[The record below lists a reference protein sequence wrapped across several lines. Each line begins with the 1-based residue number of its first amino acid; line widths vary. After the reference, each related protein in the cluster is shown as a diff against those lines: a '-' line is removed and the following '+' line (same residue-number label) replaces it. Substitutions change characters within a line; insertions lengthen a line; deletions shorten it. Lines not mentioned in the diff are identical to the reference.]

1 MKMTEPWFERIS
13 ADPKVCHGKV
23 CIKGTRVMVSV
34 ILDCIAEGMSESE
47 IIQEYP
53 SLSKKDIRA
62 ALSYAASAIRGETKL
77 KNKEVTVKTKKK
89 KAFIRMYEDEWDE

>member
-1 MKMTEPWFERIS
+1 MKMTEPWLERIS

-34 ILDCIAEGMSESE
+34 ILDCIADGMSESK

-62 ALSYAASAIRGETKL
+62 ALSYAASVIRGDIKL
-77 KNKEVTVKTKKK
+77 KNKKP
-89 KAFIRMYEDEWDE
+89 FIRLYEDEWDE